1 MCACWCFR
9 TWTRAGRRL
18 VPHRRAAIH
27 DVLAHDAV
35 TTRFSE
41 ALASFAVTHAGSSTR
56 IERAMLLAEPPSI
69 DGGELTDKRSLNQK
83 AVLAASS
90 GARGTAVFGPGAT
103 RARSTTSPTDIGPT
117 MTLPLLNVDA
127 LTAIDV
133 HVHLE
138 APADDSAADRA
149 ARKYFGD
156 SGAARDPQGLA
167 EYYRSRRMAFVIFS
181 VDERLSGRPQ
191 LSNDAVASFAAANA
205 DVAIAFASIDP
216 NRGADGVR
224 EARELVSSGRV
235 RGLKLHPPLQQ
246 FEPNDRL
253 AYPLYEVFAEARLPV
268 LFHTGHSGIGTGM
281 PGGGGIRLKYGNPMP
296 IDDVAVDFPEMPI
309 ILAHPSFPW
318 QDEAISICLHKP
330 TVYIDLSG
338 WSPKY
343 FSPTLVQYA
352 NTLLKHKVLFGSD
365 YPLLTPDRWLAD
377 LEKTGIRE
385 EVRPLI
391 LKENAMRL
399 FGLGHGDATS

>member
-1 MCACWCFR
+1 V
-9 TWTRAGRRL
+9 TPT
-18 VPHRRAAIH
+18 PAI
-27 DVLAHDAV
+27 
-35 TTRFSE
+35 RISE
-41 ALASFAVTHAGSSTR
+41 IS
-56 IERAMLLAEPPSI
+56 
-69 DGGELTDKRSLNQK
+69 
-83 AVLAASS
+83 
-90 GARGTAVFGPGAT
+90 
-103 RARSTTSPTDIGPT
+103 
-117 MTLPLLNVDA
+117 
-127 LTAIDV
+127 AIDV

-138 APADDSAADRA
+138 APDDHSSADRA
-149 ARKYFGD
+149 ARKYFGE
-156 SGAARDPQGLA
+156 SGAARDADGLA

-191 LSNDAVASFAAANA
+191 LSNDEVADFASANA
-205 DVAIAFASIDP
+205 DIAIAFASIDP
-216 NRGADGVR
+216 HRGADGVA
-224 EARELVSSGRV
+224 EARRLVSSGRV

-246 FEPNDRL
+246 FDPNDRL

-343 FSPTLVQYA
+343 FPPTLVQYA

-365 YPLLTPDRWLAD
+365 YPLITPDRWLAD
-377 LEKTGIRE
+377 LEKTTIRE

-391 LKENAMRL
+391 LKENAVRL
-399 FGLGHGDATS
+399 LGLASG